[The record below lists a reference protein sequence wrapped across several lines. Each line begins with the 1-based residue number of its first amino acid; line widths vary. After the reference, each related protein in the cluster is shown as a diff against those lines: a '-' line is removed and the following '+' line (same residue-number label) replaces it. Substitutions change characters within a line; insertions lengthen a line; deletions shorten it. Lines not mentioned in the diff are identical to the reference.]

1 MLDNSLLVHYT
12 ALSRPGNAEMRLP
25 LFAIIIWL
33 SQFAFQ
39 ALAIQKS
46 LAGVVDWHKRL
57 IGIPRGDL
65 APSFHRIPAINGS
78 NVDQDVI
85 VTVTDHNVLAVLDP
99 VDGNI
104 STWKRSTASTFTD
117 SINPLQSGGRD
128 WKVMMWLWN

>member
-1 MLDNSLLVHYT
+1 
-12 ALSRPGNAEMRLP
+12 MRFP

-57 IGIPRGDL
+57 IGIPREDL

-85 VTVTDHNVLAVLDP
+85 VAVTDHNVLAVLDP
-99 VDGNI
+99 ADGNI
-104 STWKRSTASTFTD
+104 SKRDLSSRFLHMLILVRFCSLATEA
-117 SINPLQSGGRD
+117 RER
-128 WKVMMWLWN
+128 